1 MSLLVVPHLISVLA
15 EGPIGVHA
23 VNSISLSFMFV
34 EGLHHILNPPKFFL
48 DADVLLAGR
57 LSLSVRRKKKI
68 HAFTTIITNELTLN
82 LVFWTQ
88 TSRVRDT
95 DA

>member
-1 MSLLVVPHLISVLA
+1 MYRLVSLLVVPHLISVLA

-57 LSLSVRRKKKI
+57 LSLSVRRKKN
-68 HAFTTIITNELTLN
+68 TRVQLLLPTN
-82 LVFWTQ
+82 
-88 TSRVRDT
+88 
-95 DA
+95 